1 MLIYASTVTKRLLI
15 SLLNKFYFT
24 AFYDINMFPSL
35 YLFVCLFVYYVCY
48 WCRRRWQADIHE
60 HLQQRRSSYNIEYGR
75 NRTGGSASKV
85 DLLKSALEINHKT
98 SHSSMAS
105 RGGGER
111 TSNQSLNRYRADSAP
126 KLNLTNPK
134 SLIIPGDPVLEVIG
148 KIKRMHTI

>member
-1 MLIYASTVTKRLLI
+1 M
-15 SLLNKFYFT
+15 
-24 AFYDINMFPSL
+24 
-35 YLFVCLFVYYVCY
+35 FVCLFTFICY
-48 WCRRRWQADIHE
+48 HCRRCRQADIHE

-105 RGGGER
+105 RGGGDR

-134 SLIIPGDPVLEVIG
+134 SLIIPSAPVLEVISNSSHAFYSG
-148 KIKRMHTI
+148 YYRFINQYTNII

>member
-1 MLIYASTVTKRLLI
+1 MSIYQQKWIYASAVTKRLLI
-15 SLLNKFYFT
+15 QLIFHCIPAILTIVSSVYLLTF
-24 AFYDINMFPSL
+24 I
-35 YLFVCLFVYYVCY
+35 CY
-48 WCRRRWQADIHE
+48 RCRRWRQADIHE

-105 RGGGER
+105 RGGGDR

-134 SLIIPGDPVLEVIG
+134 SLIIPSDPVLEVISSAL
-148 KIKRMHTI
+148 